1 MNQQDNIMQ
10 YTVFFSFLSFRR
22 VLNVNTVLRGGG
34 KNRTCLKS
42 HRKYSCYLKTQK
54 INFLFTSHMCI
65 SYMGWL

>member
-10 YTVFFSFLSFRR
+10 Y
-22 VLNVNTVLRGGG
+22 TVLRGGG

-54 INFLFTSHMCI
+54 INFLVTSHMCI